1 MFTFLLES
9 TAAFSFFGSI
19 FCLESGPLP
28 PPETPAFW
36 SIEVSITSSQLNKRL
51 LAVTKE
57 SSDEE
62 LIIEPSKKYI
72 SRLDITGFQIFCWL
86 AQCTA
91 SSKNFYPI
99 HLLE

>member
-1 MFTFLLES
+1 MGITKIHRLRIGLTEVSALFTFLLES
-9 TAAFSFFGSI
+9 TAFFSFFGSI

-36 SIEVSITSSQLNKRL
+36 SSEVSITSSQLSKRL

-62 LIIEPSKKYI
+62 LVIEPIKNK
-72 SRLDITGFQIFCWL
+72 QI
-86 AQCTA
+86 
-91 SSKNFYPI
+91 K
-99 HLLE
+99 